1 MSFRTLMT
9 AATVLGGLYAMP
21 AFAQDQAAPVKEKK
35 ICRREET
42 TGSILGSRPV
52 CHTKSEWAAIDEAN
66 KRNADD
72 SMDRAR
78 NIQNNGVGNTRN
90 N

>member
-1 MSFRTLMT
+1 MSFRTLLT
-9 AATVLGGLYAMP
+9 AATVFGGLCAIP
-21 AFAQDQAAPVKEKK
+21 ALAEDQAAPVKEKK

-42 TGSILGSRPV
+42 TGSILGGRPV

-66 KRNADD
+66 RKNADD
-72 SMDRAR
+72 AMGRAR